1 MDDSKDTI
9 SKQVYERCI
18 HVQEAS
24 IKNLNTLLIQFERI
38 NQNNDNLDE
47 IKDKLSYS
55 KKLINSLKG
64 IMGVVKNRT
73 LFGGRDAIIE
83 FKNKCKL
90 SKLYIRRSISNNINI
105 KGNLESKEQPEQPY
119 KEVEI
124 EDKILESLQCI
135 KDVSIKFKE
144 VIEKEDIELENM
156 EIKVD
161 TNKEKMH
168 KNITDITE
176 LLK

>member
-1 MDDSKDTI
+1 MDSKDNI
-9 SKQVYERCI
+9 SKQVYERCL

-24 IKNLNTLLIQFERI
+24 IKNLNILLTQFERI

-55 KKLINSLKG
+55 NKLVNSLKG

-73 LFGGRDAIIE
+73 LFGGREAIIE

-90 SKLYIRRSISNNINI
+90 SKLHIRRSINI
-105 KGNLESKEQPEQPY
+105 KGNLESKEKPEQPH
-119 KEVEI
+119 KEDDI

-144 VIEKEDIELENM
+144 VIEKEDIELDDM

-161 TNKEKMH
+161 SSKENLH